1 MRSEFEQVHNY
12 YERLVIER
20 VVLLAERHAT
30 FNQDMLAD
38 VCCVALNRLPPRYIR
53 HDVDLVFY
61 MPEAERQ
68 AIYAALEQA
77 VDAAFEQVAQ
87 RRDAAGS

>member
-12 YERLVIER
+12 YERLVIEH
-20 VVLLAERHAT
+20 VMVQAEKRPSFT
-30 FNQDMLAD
+30 KDMLAD

-61 MPEAERQ
+61 MPEAERI
-68 AIYAALEQA
+68 AIYNALEQA
-77 VDAAFEQVAQ
+77 VEEAFAQVAQ
-87 RRDAAGS
+87 RRAAAQA